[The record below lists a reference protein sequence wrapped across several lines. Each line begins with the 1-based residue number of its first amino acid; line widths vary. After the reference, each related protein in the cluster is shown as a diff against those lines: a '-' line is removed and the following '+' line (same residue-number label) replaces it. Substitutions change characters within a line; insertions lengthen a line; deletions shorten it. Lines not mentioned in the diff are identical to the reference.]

1 MKKVLI
7 LALLFT
13 ALSTSIK
20 AQVDTTKLVTGWNTG
35 LVGSLT
41 FTQVAYS
48 DWATGGDDAL
58 AYNASIIGKSVNEQ
72 EMTGWTNN
80 YKFAFGQAN
89 LANKGL
95 RKTDDVIDLE
105 SIIYYKLN
113 TYVNPYAGATFK
125 TQFATG
131 YQYSDT
137 DKVTVSSFL
146 DPLYARQAV
155 GVGFIPIPEIKTRVG
170 LALRET
176 FTSIYSRWADDPATE
191 EIETTRIQGGMEW
204 ITEASIKFD
213 DDLLFTSK
221 LETFAPFDAF
231 DKWVIYNDN
240 VLSAKITKLISVL
253 LNVTIK
259 YEEFVAPRTQIR
271 EGLAIGISYQLL

>member
-1 MKKVLI
+1 MKK
-7 LALLFT
+7 ALTLC
-13 ALSTSIK
+13 LLLMLVSSSL
-20 AQVDTTKLVTGWNTG
+20 AQVDTSKLVIGWNTG

-48 DWATGGDDAL
+48 DWATGGDDAI

-72 EMTGWTNN
+72 EMTSWTNN
-80 YKFAFGQAN
+80 YKFAFGQAS
-89 LANKGL
+89 LAGKGL

-125 TQFATG
+125 TQFADG
-131 YQYSDT
+131 FEYT
-137 DKVTVSSFL
+137 DSTKTVISSFI
-146 DPLYARQAV
+146 DPLYARQAI
-155 GVGFIPIPEIKTRVG
+155 GVGFIPIPEIKTRIG

-176 FTSIYSRWADDPATE
+176 FTSKYSRWADDPVTE

-204 ITEASIKFD
+204 VSEASVKLD

-231 DKWVIYNDN
+231 DKWVVYNDN
-240 VLSAKITKLISVL
+240 ILSAKITKLISVL

-259 YEEFVAPRTQIR
+259 YEEFVVSRTQIR

>member
-1 MKKVLI
+1 MKK
-7 LALLFT
+7 ALTLC
-13 ALSTSIK
+13 LLLMLVSSSL
-20 AQVDTTKLVTGWNTG
+20 AQVDTSKLVIGWNTG

-41 FTQVAYS
+41 FTQVAFT
-48 DWATGGDDAL
+48 DWASGGDDAI
-58 AYNASIIGKSVNEQ
+58 AYNASIVGKSINEQ
-72 EMTGWTNN
+72 EMTNWTNS
-80 YKFAFGQAN
+80 YKFAFGQAS
-89 LANKGL
+89 LAGKGL

-125 TQFATG
+125 TQFADG
-131 YQYSDT
+131 FEYT
-137 DKVTVSSFL
+137 DSTKTAISSFI
-146 DPLYARQAV
+146 DPLYARQAI
-155 GVGFIPIPEIKTRVG
+155 GVGFIPIPEIKTRIG

-176 FTSIYSRWADDPATE
+176 FTSKYSRWADDPVTE

-204 ITEASIKFD
+204 VSEASVKLD

-231 DKWVIYNDN
+231 DKWVVYNDN
-240 VLSAKITKLISVL
+240 ILSAKITKLISVL

-259 YEEFVAPRTQIR
+259 YEEFVVSRTQIR